1 MKVIKL
7 KNIEYYSE
15 DNGRS
20 THLSLRE
27 FNEYVILDLVKSITS
42 VKNLSLEV
50 FNFCYY
56 NSYYKGESTPLF
68 SNETKEI
75 FGKYNII
82 TNQFSYY
89 YYDIKF
95 IEDKN
100 NIRIGFLCEKEANDS
115 FESLLTELTNYNR

>member
-7 KNIEYYSE
+7 KNIEYYPE
-15 DNGRS
+15 NNDRS

-27 FNEYVILDLVKSITS
+27 FNEYVVLDLVKSIAS

-56 NSYYKGESTPLF
+56 NSYYKGEGTPLF

-75 FGKYNII
+75 LTKYNINA
-82 TNQFSYY
+82 NQFSY

-100 NIRIGFLCEKEANDS
+100 NIRIGFLSNS
-115 FESLLTELTNYNR
+115 

>member
-7 KNIEYYSE
+7 KNIEYYPE
-15 DNGRS
+15 NRGRS

-27 FNEYVILDLVKSITS
+27 FNEYVVLDLVKSMTS

-75 FGKYNII
+75 LTKYNINA
-82 TNQFSYY
+82 NQFSYY

-100 NIRIGFLCEKEANDS
+100 NIRIGFLSNS
-115 FESLLTELTNYNR
+115 S